1 MTLRP
6 EVNSAG
12 RVENG
17 AVQPNAWLHGP
28 PRDRPVR
35 ILLLIFIAIPLAE
48 VWLLM
53 QVWSAFG
60 GWFTVGSVLLTAVIG
75 VGLLRR
81 QGFATLVRVQQRMA
95 QGELPAREMVEAVV
109 LAVSG
114 ALLLTPGF
122 FTDAL
127 GFAGLVPG
135 LRGWIAARVL
145 SRVQVI
151 GGAGFTADH
160 SAKTGDTE
168 ALEGEFRREE

>member
-1 MTLRP
+1 M
-6 EVNSAG
+6 
-12 RVENG
+12 
-17 AVQPNAWLHGP
+17 
-28 PRDRPVR
+28 R

-53 QVWSAFG
+53 QVWNALG

-81 QGFATLVRVQQRMA
+81 QGFATLARVRQRMA
-95 QGELPAREMVEAVV
+95 QGELPAREMVETVI
-109 LAVSG
+109 LAISG

-127 GFAGLVPG
+127 GFAGLIPG
-135 LRGWIAARVL
+135 LRRWIAAGILRRVPV
-145 SRVQVI
+145 SVV
-151 GGAGFTADH
+151 GGAGFTVDH
-160 SAKTGDTE
+160 RGSARDVE